1 LLSADGI
8 RHGAVEIVG
17 RHHRRR
23 LVHLRR
29 TRMLI
34 ICLARTA
41 MQCTQCSRPWCRRG
55 KTVPT
60 YCGPMSLTPP
70 LSAPARRPQRGFTL
84 IEIMVVIT
92 ILGILA
98 ALIVPRVVGRTD
110 DARIAAAKQD
120 IASLLQALK
129 LYRLDN
135 GAYPTTEQGLRA
147 LLAKPTIEPL
157 PQNWK
162 QGGYLERSS
171 MPKDPW
177 GNEYKYLNP
186 GLRGEIDVFSYGR
199 DGAPGGEGV
208 DADIGSWQL

>member
-1 LLSADGI
+1 MIPLNRPATRS
-8 RHGAVEIVG
+8 VP
-17 RHHRRR
+17 
-23 LVHLRR
+23 R
-29 TRMLI
+29 T
-34 ICLARTA
+34 
-41 MQCTQCSRPWCRRG
+41 
-55 KTVPT
+55 
-60 YCGPMSLTPP
+60 
-70 LSAPARRPQRGFTL
+70 RGFTL

-120 IASLLQALK
+120 IASLMQALK

-147 LLAKPTIEPL
+147 LLTKPTLEPL

-162 QGGYLERSS
+162 QGGYIERSS

-177 GNEYKYLNP
+177 GNEYKYLSP

-199 DGAPGGEGV
+199 DGASGGEGV
-208 DADIGSWQL
+208 DADIGPWQL